1 MKTTTTVIIGAGQSG
16 LAFSKQ
22 LSARSVDHVVLERG
36 DVAQAWRTERWD
48 SLRLLTP
55 NWQTRLEGYRYRGD
69 DPHGYMAAADVAAFL
84 DEYAAYAG
92 APVETHAQVLAVSAT
107 EGGYHVE
114 TSEGDWLCS
123 SVVAATGAC
132 SLANVPAL
140 DKDVP
145 AGITRLSLMEYKN
158 PAQLEDGGVLVV
170 GASASGAQL
179 AKEIQAAGH
188 QVTLSTGEHVRLPR
202 VYRGRDICWWMNETG
217 LMDTH
222 YQDVEDLKRARR
234 VASLQLMG
242 SQERCNIDLNTLQ
255 DTGIRIV
262 GRLQGLR
269 EGTALF
275 SGALRNHC
283 MLADLK
289 MNRLLETIDEWVSAT
304 GRTQEFETAHRFVE
318 TRIADGTPLSLN
330 LPEENIK
337 TIIWATGYKPDY
349 SWLRLPVFDRKGA
362 LRHDGGIATDVA
374 GLYVM
379 GLPFMRR
386 RKSSYIDG
394 VADDAADLAA
404 HLTANLNRR
413 AA

>member
-1 MKTTTTVIIGAGQSG
+1 MRTTTTIIIGAGQSG

-36 DVAQAWRTERWD
+36 DIAQAWRSERWD

-55 NWQTRLEGYRYRGD
+55 NWQTRLEGYRYNGP
-69 DPHGYMAAADVAAFL
+69 DPDGYMSAADVAAFL
-84 DEYAAYAG
+84 GGYAAYAH
-92 APVETHAQVLAVSAT
+92 APVETHTHVLAVTAT
-107 EGGYHVE
+107 EGGYRVE
-114 TSEGDWLCS
+114 TTKGDWLCS
-123 SVVAATGAC
+123 SLVAATGAC
-132 SLANVPAL
+132 SVANVPAL
-140 DKDVP
+140 DSEVLP
-145 AGITRLSLMEYKN
+145 SITSLSLMDYKSPN
-158 PAQLEDGGVLVV
+158 QLEDGGVLVV

-202 VYRGRDICWWMNETG
+202 VYRGQDICWWMNETG

-222 YQDVEDLKRARR
+222 YQDVEDLRRARK

-242 SQERCNIDLNTLQ
+242 SDERCNIDLNTLQ
-255 DTGIRIV
+255 NAGIRIV
-262 GRLQGLR
+262 GRLQGMR

-289 MNRLLETIDEWVSAT
+289 MNRLLENVDEWVSAT
-304 GRTQEFETAHRFVE
+304 GRTHEFEPAHRFRE
-318 TRIADGTPLSLN
+318 TRIAEETPLSLY
-330 LPEENIK
+330 LPDENIK
-337 TIIWATGYKPDY
+337 TIIWATGFKPDY
-349 SWLRLPVFDRKGA
+349 SWLHLPVFDRKGA
-362 LRHDGGIATDVA
+362 LRHDGGIATDVD

-394 VADDAADLAA
+394 VADDAADLAD

>member
-36 DVAQAWRTERWD
+36 DIAQAWRSERWD

-55 NWQTRLEGYRYRGD
+55 NWQTRLEGYRYNGP
-69 DPHGYMAAADVAAFL
+69 DPDGYMSAADVAAFL
-84 DEYAAYAG
+84 GGYAAYAHE
-92 APVETHAQVLAVSAT
+92 PVETHTHVLAVTAT
-107 EGGYHVE
+107 EGGYRVE
-114 TSEGDWLCS
+114 TTKGDWLCS
-123 SVVAATGAC
+123 SLVAATGAC
-132 SLANVPAL
+132 SVANVPAL
-140 DKDVP
+140 DSEVLP
-145 AGITRLSLMEYKN
+145 SITSLSLMDYKSPN
-158 PAQLEDGGVLVV
+158 QLEDGGVLVV

-202 VYRGRDICWWMNETG
+202 VYRGQDICWWMNETG

-222 YQDVEDLKRARR
+222 YQDVEDLRRARK

-242 SQERCNIDLNTLQ
+242 SDERCNIDLNTLQ
-255 DTGIRIV
+255 TSGIRIV
-262 GRLQGLR
+262 GRLQGMR

-289 MNRLLETIDEWVSAT
+289 MNRLLENVDEWVSAT
-304 GRTQEFETAHRFVE
+304 GRTHEFEPAHRFRE
-318 TRIADGTPLSLN
+318 TRIAEETPLSLY
-330 LPEENIK
+330 LPDENIK
-337 TIIWATGYKPDY
+337 TIIWATGFKPDF
-349 SWLRLPVFDRKGA
+349 SWLHLPVFDRKGA
-362 LRHDGGIATDVA
+362 LRHDGGIATDVD

-394 VADDAADLAA
+394 VADDAADLAD